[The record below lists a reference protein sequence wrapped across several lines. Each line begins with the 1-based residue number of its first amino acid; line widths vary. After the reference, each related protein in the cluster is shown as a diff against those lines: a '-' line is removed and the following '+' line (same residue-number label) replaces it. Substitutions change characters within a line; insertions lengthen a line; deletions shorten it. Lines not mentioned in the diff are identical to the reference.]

1 MKITLLV
8 VGKTTTGYLKPGID
22 DYTARLGHYAPFDIQ
37 YVQDARNT
45 RNQTEA
51 PKPTGDTE
59 KDAKA
64 CVDFMVQTIEETDFT
79 DKAAQENLEKTM
91 KSIQEEFETYYK
103 ERGED
108 AYKAFDEAGKKASKE
123 IDLEELMMKKVMEAV
138 KAAGVDLKDT
148 PKEK

>member
-1 MKITLLV
+1 MKKYLLMLV
-8 VGKTTTGYLKPGID
+8 ALCSLSFFSCTDKAATDNANANGEEAKTEKM
-22 DYTARLGHYAPFDIQ
+22 
-37 YVQDARNT
+37 
-45 RNQTEA
+45 TEA
-51 PKPTGDTE
+51 PKPTGDAE

-64 CVDFMVQTIEETDFT
+64 CVDYMVQTIEATDFT

-91 KSIQEEFETYYK
+91 KSVQEEFEAYYK
-103 ERGED
+103 EKGEE
-108 AYKAFDEAGKKASKE
+108 AYKAFDEAGQKASKE

>member
-1 MKITLLV
+1 MKKYLLMLV
-8 VGKTTTGYLKPGID
+8 ALCSLSFFSCTDKAATDNANKNGEE
-22 DYTARLGHYAPFDIQ
+22 AP
-37 YVQDARNT
+37 NT
-45 RNQTEA
+45 EKVTEA
-51 PKPTGDTE
+51 PKPTGDAE

-103 ERGED
+103 EKGED